1 MMEKSKVRDLMLL
14 SAEYVLISQWK
25 GSWSPEQAEAGEKD
39 LLALEARFRLI
50 LGKTV
55 ANNMIIKLNQMR
67 G

>member
-1 MMEKSKVRDLMLL
+1 MEKSKVRDLMLL
-14 SAEYVLISQWK
+14 SAEYVLINSWK

-55 ANNMIIKLNQMR
+55 ANNMIIKLNQM
-67 G
+67 